1 MYLFSGFSEGQ
12 THTIA
17 VPDEFFKDLLAHIDD
32 LGELKVAIY
41 AFYLLY
47 FNKGNFKYLR
57 QADYLK
63 DKAFME
69 DFPAPNADECCA
81 LEQALER
88 NVQRGFFLVA
98 DLKIEGKMER
108 LYFLN
113 TERGRA
119 ALKAIESGAWRA
131 TGKANQPVDFEAK
144 MTNIF
149 RLYEEHVG
157 PLTPL
162 ISESLAEAESQ
173 YSPEWIQEAFQI
185 AVEKNIRNWRYISR
199 ILERWKKEG
208 KLERKDRQDTEEAR
222 QRYAEWENPRR
233 NR

>member
-12 THTIA
+12 ARTIP
-17 VPDEFFKDLLAHIDD
+17 VPDEFFKELLTHIDD

-41 AFYLLY
+41 AFYLLDSD
-47 FNKGNFKYLR
+47 KGSFKYLR
-57 QADYLK
+57 QVDFIK
-63 DKAFME
+63 DKVFMK
-69 DFPAPNADECCA
+69 DFPAPEGDEGSA

-88 NVQRGFFLVA
+88 NVQRGFFLA
-98 DLKIEGKMER
+98 TDLQIEGKPER

-113 TERGRA
+113 TEKGRA
-119 ALKAIESGAWRA
+119 ALKAIASGAWRA
-131 TGKANQPVDFEAK
+131 TGKASQPVDFEAK
-144 MTNIF
+144 TTNIF
-149 RLYEEHVG
+149 RLYEDHIG

-162 ISESLAEAESQ
+162 ISESLAEAETE

-185 AVEKNIRNWRYISR
+185 AVEKNVRNWRYISR